1 MTIDNEKTLARVQKL
16 AEPYIESLG
25 LTLWG
30 LEITSGE
37 ARPLVRLF
45 LDSPEGVDVEQ
56 CASVSRQLSLALDVG
71 EVIPWAYTLEVSSP
85 GLERR
90 FFKLSQLA
98 PYVGQVLDI
107 KLSVRRGDR
116 KRFKGTLTDVG
127 SEDFELEVEGK
138 RLRFPW
144 DEVAKSRLVYVFPDP
159 QATKTQRKK

>member
-1 MTIDNEKTLARVQKL
+1 MTIDNDKVLAQVQKL

-30 LEITSGE
+30 AEISTGE
-37 ARPLVRLF
+37 SRPLVRLF
-45 LDSPEGVDVEQ
+45 LEGPEGVDVEQ
-56 CASVSRQLSLALDVG
+56 CASVSRQLGLALEVG

-85 GLERR
+85 GIERR

-98 PYVGQVLDI
+98 PYVGEVLDI

-116 KRFKGTLTDVG
+116 KRFKGVLAEVTGD
-127 SEDFELEVEGK
+127 DFELDVEGQPQ
-138 RLRFPW
+138 RFPW

-159 QATKTQRKK
+159 QANKTQRKK